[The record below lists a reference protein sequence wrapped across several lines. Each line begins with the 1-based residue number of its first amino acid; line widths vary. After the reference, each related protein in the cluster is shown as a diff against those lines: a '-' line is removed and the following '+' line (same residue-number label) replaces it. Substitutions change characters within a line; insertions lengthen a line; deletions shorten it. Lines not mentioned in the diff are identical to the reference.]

1 MLAAYYECEHDSKEL
16 FSKFKISASEN
27 FEKHLNQYDTIF
39 LNMQEFLSQTKNIEE
54 MIELIKKSVIWDLL
68 DMRMQQHTADDYFY
82 DYDGNKFYPGDGL
95 MPGQAPCYIPN
106 AIPVPGMGSFYDI
119 IPWGST
125 CILGTYWH
133 YIFYGDKKIIEDNYD
148 AGMRYFK
155 YLQTKVTEEG
165 FINHGLG
172 DWGNPRNELVRENIE
187 TAFFYADAKVLA
199 TFAKILGKEADKEHL
214 FDRTIYGIIE
224 SVEKIIIG
232 ERADLHEKK

>member
-1 MLAAYYECEHDSKEL
+1 
-16 FSKFKISASEN
+16 
-27 FEKHLNQYDTIF
+27 
-39 LNMQEFLSQTKNIEE
+39 
-54 MIELIKKSVIWDLL
+54 
-68 DMRMQQHTADDYFY
+68 
-82 DYDGNKFYPGDGL
+82 

-172 DWGNPRNELVRENIE
+172 DWGNPRSHCH
-187 TAFFYADAKVLA
+187 DMM
-199 TFAKILGKEADKEHL
+199 GH
-214 FDRTIYGIIE
+214 IIE
-224 SVEKIIIG
+224 WYCRNYPRGAWIYKSN
-232 ERADLHEKK
+232 D